1 MSKRGHHYILTIAD
15 FEMRWP
21 KAFPMKYI
29 DTQSIQSICEVLML
43 FFSRVS
49 LPSYFLSDNGPQFV

>member
-1 MSKRGHHYILTIAD
+1 MSKRGHHYILTITD

-21 KAFPMKYI
+21 EAFPMKYI

-43 FFSRVS
+43 S
-49 LPSYFLSDNGPQFV
+49 FLE